1 MERLEM
7 ARFIRDL
14 SPGEAACVLSS
25 VLEAIPDITEKAYSI
40 AVEVVCDVD
49 ADDVMFDVFF
59 DLDSLTVDV
68 LNGRAGSTRYG
79 YVEAAQAAGEI
90 FNETVDPFVDEMV
103 RNRERGLHLVTKT
116 HCIGIVKG
124 LLKYIAESRSDF
136 KEWVLCDAREYVYTV
151 VAEWMKGNPGIEDVD
166 EVTRIMEGS
175 RL

>member
-1 MERLEM
+1 MERPEM
-7 ARFIRDL
+7 VRFVRDL
-14 SPGEAACVLSS
+14 SPGEASRVLNSI
-25 VLEAIPDITEKAYSI
+25 LEAIPDITEKAYSV
-40 AVEVVCDVD
+40 ALEVACEVD

-59 DLDSLTVDV
+59 ALDSLTVDV

-79 YVEAAQAAGEI
+79 YVEAAQAAVEI
-90 FNETVDPFVDEMV
+90 FNETVDPFVDEMI
-103 RNRERGLHLVTKT
+103 RNRGRGLLFVTKT

-124 LLKYIAESRSDF
+124 LLKYIGESGSDF

-151 VAEWMKGNPGIEDVD
+151 VAEWMKGNPCIEDID